1 MNKHKALTGQTFF
14 QTLSKQFFPNLTPC
28 QK

>member
-14 QTLSKQFFPNLTPC
+14 QTLSKQFLPNLTPC